1 MSDDT
6 QPARADVGPGDK
18 VAGYLLEEQI
28 GQGGMAVVFR
38 AYDERLDRRVALKV
52 LAPSLAADN
61 AFRTRF
67 IRESRAAATVEHP
80 NIIPVY
86 DAGDAGGCLF
96 ISMRYVQGGDVR
108 SLLADGKGLPPAR
121 AWNIITQVGS
131 ALDMAHSHNLV
142 HRDVKPA
149 NMLIDAS
156 AIEVQRDVNTSGP
169 VTEHIYLSDFGIS
182 KQTVA
187 SNLTSTGQFVG
198 TLDYIAP
205 EQIEGQAIDGRAD
218 QYSLACAA
226 FELLCG
232 APPFTGPNIFALIN
246 SHLSEQ
252 PPPVSKLQP
261 GLPPDVDRVLAKAMD
276 KTPSRRYATCAQF
289 ATDLGRALGLVP
301 GPLDAD
307 GGPTVLPEAG
317 SGDQAPHHQAT
328 ELAGPGIAAA
338 QAAHSGQAGR
348 GGQGAQAD
356 RDALVAPTAQESA
369 GAAAAAAAAAPGAT
383 PTGAGAPAVT
393 DQQTMTA
400 GVQGAASGQAMHA
413 PPAGGQQP
421 AQGGAGQQVAPG
433 QPWQGQSWQG
443 QPGQGQPGQGQQW
456 QGQQW
461 QGQQWQGQPGPY
473 GQPQP
478 NPTYPQPGGPGGL
491 GSGGGWPQYTPQQPP
506 KRSRGVLIGA
516 LVGALAVAAA
526 AAVVAVTLLSS
537 SGNKGN
543 GPVQG
548 RSSSAPPGSS
558 TPANAGQTQAAA
570 MSSLLSATMQTHQ
583 TLQTA
588 VLDIGDNCSSLSAS
602 QMSSDVAAIRTA
614 AGQRQSEYNQAQ
626 GLTVSAL
633 PSGAAAKANL
643 TRALFYSLQADNNY
657 LTWAQEEQNGCFV
670 SSQSSAYNAANND
683 SAQANT
689 AKSNFANIWNGQ
701 IAPQFNEPTVVPGNL

>member
-6 QPARADVGPGDK
+6 QPARANVGPGDK

-28 GQGGMAVVFR
+28 GQGGMAVVYR

-121 AWNIITQVGS
+121 AWNIINQVGS

-156 AIEVQRDVNTSGP
+156 AKEVQRDVNTSGP

-232 APPFTGPNIFALIN
+232 VPPFTGPNIFALIN

-252 PPPVSKLQP
+252 PPLVSKLQP
-261 GLPPDVDRVLAKAMD
+261 GLPASVDRVLGKAMD
-276 KTPSRRYATCAQF
+276 KAPARRYATCAQF
-289 ATDLGRALGLVP
+289 AADLGRALGLVP
-301 GPLDAD
+301 GPLEAD
-307 GGPTVLPEAG
+307 SGQPAGPAAG
-317 SGDQAPHHQAT
+317 TAVPAKPHQAT
-328 ELAGPGIAAA
+328 ELAGP
-338 QAAHSGQAGR
+338 
-348 GGQGAQAD
+348 
-356 RDALVAPTAQESA
+356 
-369 GAAAAAAAAAPGAT
+369 
-383 PTGAGAPAVT
+383 
-393 DQQTMTA
+393 
-400 GVQGAASGQAMHA
+400 
-413 PPAGGQQP
+413 
-421 AQGGAGQQVAPG
+421 
-433 QPWQGQSWQG
+433 
-443 QPGQGQPGQGQQW
+443 
-456 QGQQW
+456 
-461 QGQQWQGQPGPY
+461 
-473 GQPQP
+473 
-478 NPTYPQPGGPGGL
+478 
-491 GSGGGWPQYTPQQPP
+491 
-506 KRSRGVLIGA
+506 
-516 LVGALAVAAA
+516 AVAAA
-526 AAVVAVTLLSS
+526 A
-537 SGNKGN
+537 
-543 GPVQG
+543 
-548 RSSSAPPGSS
+548 RRAP
-558 TPANAGQTQAAA
+558 A
-570 MSSLLSATMQTHQ
+570 L
-583 TLQTA
+583 
-588 VLDIGDNCSSLSAS
+588 
-602 QMSSDVAAIRTA
+602 R
-614 AGQRQSEYNQAQ
+614 
-626 GLTVSAL
+626 AL
-633 PSGAAAKANL
+633 PPQVL
-643 TRALFYSLQADNNY
+643 RAGL
-657 LTWAQEEQNGCFV
+657 V
-670 SSQSSAYNAANND
+670 PPRPRR
-683 SAQANT
+683 
-689 AKSNFANIWNGQ
+689 KRR
-701 IAPQFNEPTVVPGNL
+701 EPLVGP

>member
-6 QPARADVGPGDK
+6 QPARANVGPGDK

-28 GQGGMAVVFR
+28 GQGGMAVVYR

-121 AWNIITQVGS
+121 AWNIINQVGS

-156 AIEVQRDVNTSGP
+156 AKTLPGRGGDPPQPPALQRDVNTSGP

-232 APPFTGPNIFALIN
+232 VPPFTGPNIFALIN

-252 PPPVSKLQP
+252 PPLVSKLQP
-261 GLPPDVDRVLAKAMD
+261 GLPASVDRVLDKAMD
-276 KTPSRRYATCAQF
+276 KAPARRYATCAQF
-289 ATDLGRALGLVP
+289 AADLGRALGLVP
-301 GPLDAD
+301 GPLEAD
-307 GGPTVLPEAG
+307 SGQPAGPAAG
-317 SGDQAPHHQAT
+317 TAGPAKPHQAT
-328 ELAGPGIAAA
+328 ELAGP
-338 QAAHSGQAGR
+338 
-348 GGQGAQAD
+348 
-356 RDALVAPTAQESA
+356 
-369 GAAAAAAAAAPGAT
+369 
-383 PTGAGAPAVT
+383 
-393 DQQTMTA
+393 
-400 GVQGAASGQAMHA
+400 
-413 PPAGGQQP
+413 
-421 AQGGAGQQVAPG
+421 
-433 QPWQGQSWQG
+433 
-443 QPGQGQPGQGQQW
+443 
-456 QGQQW
+456 
-461 QGQQWQGQPGPY
+461 
-473 GQPQP
+473 
-478 NPTYPQPGGPGGL
+478 
-491 GSGGGWPQYTPQQPP
+491 
-506 KRSRGVLIGA
+506 
-516 LVGALAVAAA
+516 AVAAA
-526 AAVVAVTLLSS
+526 AACCGRRALRGRCRRRCCGRGWCRPDRAGNAGNPWSGRDGKPWRGARGRRGTGDDRPADDDRGPERSGRAGSAGQRPAGLDRPAVAGQRGSSRRRQVSSGSSRRRLVSSGRASNGRRVQDLVSPVPTGSSKTHRFRRILSRAARSDRRRQACRTTSRRSQRSARADTLIGGLVAALVVAAAAAAVAVTVLNHG
-537 SGNKGN
+537 GNNGN
-543 GPVQG
+543 RPVRVIVVRTARLVDPG
-548 RSSSAPPGSS
+548 RRSPDPGGRHEQPVVSDDAVAPYAADDCARHRG
-558 TPANAGQTQAAA
+558 NARACRRARCPA
-570 MSSLLSATMQTHQ
+570 MSQRSRRRLTSVCRVQPGTGADGHALRTEPREGEPHGRAFLLTP
-583 TLQTA
+583 
-588 VLDIGDNCSSLSAS
+588 N
-602 QMSSDVAAIRTA
+602 R
-614 AGQRQSEYNQAQ
+614 
-626 GLTVSAL
+626 
-633 PSGAAAKANL
+633 
-643 TRALFYSLQADNNY
+643 
-657 LTWAQEEQNGCFV
+657 
-670 SSQSSAYNAANND
+670 
-683 SAQANT
+683 
-689 AKSNFANIWNGQ
+689 
-701 IAPQFNEPTVVPGNL
+701 